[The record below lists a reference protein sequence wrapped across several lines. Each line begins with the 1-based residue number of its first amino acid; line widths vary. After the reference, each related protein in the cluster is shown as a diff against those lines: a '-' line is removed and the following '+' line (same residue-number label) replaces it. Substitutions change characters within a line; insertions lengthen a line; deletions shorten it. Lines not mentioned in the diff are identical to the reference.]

1 MRKRWKRWLA
11 GLMTAVMLMGTLPT
25 AAYAALWDNTPD
37 QNKEILRELTAF
49 WGDEKTAKEA
59 MELLR
64 QYGLIDEDG
73 NVLTDWSGE
82 ITIQEESRPLTIA
95 EARALSG
102 GDVTVNSRPCAVSE
116 LKAALD
122 GLETLGLLADN
133 TPVTNWQL
141 QVDGQDVAP
150 AALEAVLESWTAP
163 TVPEEETPAEPETPE
178 EPEPETPELPQNGG
192 AGSPEQSGGLLASVG
207 RFFGVGA
214 SAQAPAAPVVT
225 VLGQTVD
232 SGDVLEVI
240 AFLDQYGLLTDA
252 GCAADWGLTL
262 PGGERKTDL
271 TELLSMLEK
280 GDYDPDMVIR
290 VDGTPVTM
298 ADFKTMMEIQ
308 KEVER
313 IQSTYFPEGGVE
325 WTEEELGS
333 LYDLYQQLQAN
344 GIQLYNT
351 QGADDL
357 VFPSGADQSQRVFLP
372 SSVTVQNGG
381 TADLSVSL
389 AHAAKEPVTLNWK
402 IAEGS
407 AAGTIGGQTSGT
419 LTFDVGNQS
428 QTLTVQAE
436 NSDERWNG
444 NRAFVVEFSVADG
457 ALFDNESACGY
468 TTVLVHSDYTYP
480 ELNRDAIGQ
489 AGGQEFDLIY
499 YPYESSQETP
509 VEIENFMFK
518 NGTGFGEFENF
529 ENPPWL
535 ILTVNNSKGHQV
547 QYTKIRSNA
556 DYIYDNGY
564 TLLAQTGL
572 EENKPVNQIGIEI
585 IRKSFYDCNLITF
598 DYVYDDQILPLV
610 QDGIA
615 TKFGFQR
622 AGTDTYAAESVDVT
636 VNEQSLVS
644 WENPHY
650 LPEKVD
656 LTPYLNL
663 ISTDRTEDHLRF
675 DINIRITNDLA
686 SADRLVLESP
696 YLLDDAK
703 PRVVEV
709 TAPAGSYRYGQ
720 VVPITVEFS
729 EPVESKNLTLTA
741 NGQTLSAVDTG
752 DGAFG
757 YRQTFLYEVPKS
769 GSQRL
774 AVTEISGGVDLC
786 GKSMEAYTRDSDQ
799 ADSQISGVTLD
810 VPELLTAVNTP
821 TPSASVVDLKY
832 SKNDATGE
840 EKTTAVVEIILNLPK
855 EQDLRDLIIG
865 SYPLDNGSFA
875 NSKLAATMDNGQT
888 LLPLVYDNGDAPT
901 KMTATVEIDVR
912 ELLGLGTEEKAKTF
926 TVEFYLTDEVR
937 DDQGAVTGVTARELL
952 FGRYAAF
959 SVNKPVPLT
968 GDDLTVSTPEG
979 WLDTIYVND
988 PPEDAKLTLGKT
1000 VNSDGCTWSQIRW
1013 VSSNDA
1019 VATIDPVTGVIHPLA
1034 NGTVEFWLEAVNG
1047 GLEEYQGSEY
1057 QSEHIKLIIQEGANP
1072 YLRIPEQEIT
1082 LRAGDPLTLRWASNL
1097 AQKNSEYGADAESR
1111 KTTFTIKVYQGEDIE
1126 SQPVKTYTVTY
1137 DPATPDDTI
1146 TMGDGTTLPMWTKD
1160 ESDALTP
1167 NQSFVIPELTDTGV
1181 GYTITITAQAGENV
1195 PSVDQGKNP
1204 DGLFTAQTR
1213 VTVTARPVS
1222 VSLTRPDTL
1231 FKVNEG
1237 SLTIPYTLTDF
1248 DAVGGGADFKLVVT
1262 DNSTGEKVLETT
1274 DYTENGGTTEGG
1286 QFTIDLS
1293 DAEINDGFRTIY
1305 DVTLQAKNTT
1315 AGQDWSR
1322 DSFTLYIY
1330 DKNALDILVQPVER
1344 GGVTTVGVNG
1354 DSVTMSNE
1362 DWIASLSQD
1371 EILALNRD
1379 IDLQTAISINYGDH
1393 AWGEASDRIR
1403 WAVENS
1409 ETAAVNYPQGAY
1421 YENIEGLPYSSY
1433 APATQFLLSG
1443 KNSGKT
1449 VVEAIHDLA
1458 GDSLSSSVEVTV
1470 ETLKDK
1476 LYLFQFYPAAPG
1488 LTMTYTNGAG
1498 EEKNATSDSQGRFA
1512 IYEAS
1517 GIASDVYVQGT
1528 VDGELY
1534 LGTVY
1539 QDTLVSQ
1546 EKDAVSLE
1554 LYPLN
1559 SLELRKAATLPLY
1572 LKTPEGKDYDG
1583 EATVRVGVYRNGVY
1597 CPDAKYA
1604 LKSGEEATIP
1614 GTEDKKVTF
1623 QGGKA
1628 TFYFDVTQFNTN
1640 NGADPITAADD
1651 IEFVVEIR
1659 TPVIR
1664 KGADTPAGQE
1674 KKNGLPLQYYP
1685 VLFSAMGTTNEE
1697 DAIKLGERIVNL
1709 EQAPNKTVPYRNAD
1723 SKETIEVLDE
1733 SPFIARSILYFTGQE
1748 SGLSADVRGKKGKIG
1763 PSADYPNQL
1772 LSTCVFWWG
1781 DSGEAADP
1789 NGARHPSYRD
1799 DRGNELTGQ
1808 VLDNNRYPFTSIP
1821 VSKVTV
1827 PMNKTQLDHL
1837 GLDDLQGRGIKLR
1850 YVDHNNTT
1858 MKEETM
1864 PWSFMN
1870 ALNLEKATDSDSL
1883 EQLLDNMAQITQSA
1897 GSDGIEGSV
1906 NDFVALGIT
1915 LATKSGID
1923 LPILKMQLAPTGDP
1937 TVFRGLVYIG
1947 LNNIEND
1954 NVTGI
1959 AADTSRGYDVDYFPG
1974 FEQIKGLYNQ
1984 GTEYGKTMGN
1994 QLKSAGNTLK
2004 NNINQGSG
2012 TSKTKDGKIFYAL
2025 NGGFETEVY
2034 YDFTDQEWKMV
2045 VVNGNF
2051 EAGGGYGMEWTW
2063 NTQVG
2068 PVPVLAQLEL
2078 GASAVVHFDAAVNRQ
2093 VMDND
2098 YLTQL
2103 SIYAYLQ
2110 AFGGIG
2116 FDYAVVA
2123 LKLGLFGQIGLDAQ
2137 LKWLNAIGQDAQ
2149 FGYDVGLEG
2158 TIGMKFQVE
2167 VLFISYEKILWSQPI
2182 ANYNW
2187 QSSNWGDI
2195 DAYWDEA
2202 GKGNSGAGII
2212 TPDNA
2217 QVSRLMTAGDTGVY
2231 AADLEPKLLDRDYLS
2246 QYERTYDSS
2255 GPEGGFNLFNA
2266 IGDLFT
2272 GGEEDSAIG
2281 TAVIDNSYPQAAPVL
2296 SDDGAWLFYLD
2307 DMGDGSDAT
2316 KVRVNAAP
2324 RSGEGY
2330 QAQGA
2335 QALSDEGYG
2344 DSGLRAAGSGDS
2356 AVAVWSRVTERP
2368 ATTEAGSSITA
2379 DVQAGMMN
2387 SSEIV
2392 VAVRSGDSWN
2402 VSYLTGNKNED
2413 GNFESSDGLADL
2425 SPVVATNGKRILVA
2439 WRQVASSEA
2448 DEITTFDAKDYI
2460 MYAVSEDKG
2469 ETWTEPQPIYNGT
2482 SGSVK
2487 GIEAAM
2493 LDSGEAAVVFTLQ
2506 TGEHDTRSGD
2516 FKQEVA
2522 YAIIDEANQEDAELL
2537 ADGTTAEYQVKRYVQ
2552 MTDDDAMDENPQIA
2566 AVQLRDDDAA
2576 ESFVIGWSSTSGTGA
2591 EQENDIK
2598 LAAVD
2603 ANGNRV
2609 TGFVD
2614 SLSSLIANT
2623 GVRANADFRFSRNA
2637 DTLDDLSIL
2646 WKESA
2651 VSGEEITKETT
2662 AENSAPA
2669 NYDYLSGLRFRT
2681 DNGNIS
2687 VTAAQRIAQM
2697 GKWTVIDNF
2706 DAYVNDDGKLL
2717 SVLQGTYYDYDT
2729 LKEITVTEGTNPY
2742 TVYLPQEKTSIYLG
2756 SGTYTDT
2763 LRVDSVLPDYQNIK
2777 KGMSIPVQ
2785 ISVTN
2790 LGTQPM
2796 SSVTVKIGKD
2806 SETFTAGTDGF
2817 VAVAPGETRALTVF
2831 YTVTDTNGQIDN
2843 PTYTITGTFQGG
2855 SSSEAKGTLTL
2866 NIPDLGIAGSETLLQ
2881 AQDGQR
2887 VLQFT
2892 LYNNSDA
2899 ELADSGRTVKF
2910 NLYSDPECAQP
2921 IPAQYFQ
2928 EIVTLAGGAD
2938 ALKTINGEELA
2949 KIDEGY
2955 YTVQYRFN
2963 LAEYIQQVEDNETP
2977 YADENGEV
2985 RDGGI
2990 TLYAKAWVEVTDEN
3004 GTGEMLECIDTNNIV
3019 PIHLESLLKQADGE
3033 HVTISQGLAKN
3044 GSGTT
3049 VDVTLNNN
3057 SIVNSETGNVVV
3069 WLYDENGN
3077 VVDVQQSYTTAA
3089 DLITLAPEERK
3100 MMTFTFDKPG
3110 VRAEVSYGDLVLE
3123 GDDPTLTALSF
3134 SGLAT
3139 LPDFVKQ
3146 EDGNYAASVKV
3157 SQVSSTV
3164 ITATAKDLNA
3174 KITINGQPLSLKGMT
3189 LDLSRGENV
3198 LTVEVV
3204 SGSEKLT
3211 YTLTVQNDWP
3221 SSGSSG
3227 SSSVS
3232 HAIDVPEDTEHGTVT
3247 VSPEKAKS
3255 GQTVTITAKP
3265 DEGYQVGKV
3274 TVIKSNGDTVK
3285 VTDKGNGVYTFTMP
3299 NSKVSVDVTFAPE
3312 GQWTNPF
3319 VDVAE
3324 DAWYYDAVQYVNENG
3339 LMAGTSANTFAPDRT
3354 TTRGMIVT
3362 ILYRLEGSPDIENEI
3377 WGYPFKDVDANAY
3390 YATAVYWARMNGIV
3404 AGYSDELFGPDD
3416 IITREQMATILYR
3429 YAQYKGYDTTAKA
3442 DLSRYT
3448 DAAQV
3453 GSYAVDAIR
3462 WANAE
3467 GLVNGTSATTLTP
3480 KGSATR
3486 AQVAVI
3492 LTRFCQNVSK

>member
-1 MRKRWKRWLA
+1 
-11 GLMTAVMLMGTLPT
+11 
-25 AAYAALWDNTPD
+25 
-37 QNKEILRELTAF
+37 
-49 WGDEKTAKEA
+49 
-59 MELLR
+59 
-64 QYGLIDEDG
+64 
-73 NVLTDWSGE
+73 
-82 ITIQEESRPLTIA
+82 
-95 EARALSG
+95 
-102 GDVTVNSRPCAVSE
+102 
-116 LKAALD
+116 
-122 GLETLGLLADN
+122 
-133 TPVTNWQL
+133 
-141 QVDGQDVAP
+141 
-150 AALEAVLESWTAP
+150 
-163 TVPEEETPAEPETPE
+163 
-178 EPEPETPELPQNGG
+178 
-192 AGSPEQSGGLLASVG
+192 
-207 RFFGVGA
+207 
-214 SAQAPAAPVVT
+214 
-225 VLGQTVD
+225 
-232 SGDVLEVI
+232 
-240 AFLDQYGLLTDA
+240 
-252 GCAADWGLTL
+252 
-262 PGGERKTDL
+262 
-271 TELLSMLEK
+271 
-280 GDYDPDMVIR
+280 
-290 VDGTPVTM
+290 
-298 ADFKTMMEIQ
+298 
-308 KEVER
+308 
-313 IQSTYFPEGGVE
+313 
-325 WTEEELGS
+325 
-333 LYDLYQQLQAN
+333 
-344 GIQLYNT
+344 
-351 QGADDL
+351 
-357 VFPSGADQSQRVFLP
+357 
-372 SSVTVQNGG
+372 
-381 TADLSVSL
+381 
-389 AHAAKEPVTLNWK
+389 
-402 IAEGS
+402 
-407 AAGTIGGQTSGT
+407 
-419 LTFDVGNQS
+419 
-428 QTLTVQAE
+428 
-436 NSDERWNG
+436 
-444 NRAFVVEFSVADG
+444 
-457 ALFDNESACGY
+457 
-468 TTVLVHSDYTYP
+468 
-480 ELNRDAIGQ
+480 
-489 AGGQEFDLIY
+489 
-499 YPYESSQETP
+499 
-509 VEIENFMFK
+509 
-518 NGTGFGEFENF
+518 
-529 ENPPWL
+529 
-535 ILTVNNSKGHQV
+535 
-547 QYTKIRSNA
+547 
-556 DYIYDNGY
+556 
-564 TLLAQTGL
+564 
-572 EENKPVNQIGIEI
+572 
-585 IRKSFYDCNLITF
+585 
-598 DYVYDDQILPLV
+598 
-610 QDGIA
+610 
-615 TKFGFQR
+615 
-622 AGTDTYAAESVDVT
+622 
-636 VNEQSLVS
+636 
-644 WENPHY
+644 
-650 LPEKVD
+650 
-656 LTPYLNL
+656 
-663 ISTDRTEDHLRF
+663 
-675 DINIRITNDLA
+675 
-686 SADRLVLESP
+686 
-696 YLLDDAK
+696 
-703 PRVVEV
+703 
-709 TAPAGSYRYGQ
+709 
-720 VVPITVEFS
+720 
-729 EPVESKNLTLTA
+729 
-741 NGQTLSAVDTG
+741 
-752 DGAFG
+752 
-757 YRQTFLYEVPKS
+757 
-769 GSQRL
+769 
-774 AVTEISGGVDLC
+774 
-786 GKSMEAYTRDSDQ
+786 
-799 ADSQISGVTLD
+799 
-810 VPELLTAVNTP
+810 
-821 TPSASVVDLKY
+821 
-832 SKNDATGE
+832 
-840 EKTTAVVEIILNLPK
+840 
-855 EQDLRDLIIG
+855 
-865 SYPLDNGSFA
+865 
-875 NSKLAATMDNGQT
+875 
-888 LLPLVYDNGDAPT
+888 
-901 KMTATVEIDVR
+901 
-912 ELLGLGTEEKAKTF
+912 
-926 TVEFYLTDEVR
+926 
-937 DDQGAVTGVTARELL
+937 
-952 FGRYAAF
+952 
-959 SVNKPVPLT
+959 
-968 GDDLTVSTPEG
+968 
-979 WLDTIYVND
+979 
-988 PPEDAKLTLGKT
+988 
-1000 VNSDGCTWSQIRW
+1000 
-1013 VSSNDA
+1013 
-1019 VATIDPVTGVIHPLA
+1019 
-1034 NGTVEFWLEAVNG
+1034 
-1047 GLEEYQGSEY
+1047 
-1057 QSEHIKLIIQEGANP
+1057 
-1072 YLRIPEQEIT
+1072 
-1082 LRAGDPLTLRWASNL
+1082 
-1097 AQKNSEYGADAESR
+1097 
-1111 KTTFTIKVYQGEDIE
+1111 
-1126 SQPVKTYTVTY
+1126 
-1137 DPATPDDTI
+1137 
-1146 TMGDGTTLPMWTKD
+1146 
-1160 ESDALTP
+1160 
-1167 NQSFVIPELTDTGV
+1167 
-1181 GYTITITAQAGENV
+1181 
-1195 PSVDQGKNP
+1195 
-1204 DGLFTAQTR
+1204 
-1213 VTVTARPVS
+1213 
-1222 VSLTRPDTL
+1222 
-1231 FKVNEG
+1231 
-1237 SLTIPYTLTDF
+1237 
-1248 DAVGGGADFKLVVT
+1248 
-1262 DNSTGEKVLETT
+1262 
-1274 DYTENGGTTEGG
+1274 
-1286 QFTIDLS
+1286 
-1293 DAEINDGFRTIY
+1293 
-1305 DVTLQAKNTT
+1305 
-1315 AGQDWSR
+1315 
-1322 DSFTLYIY
+1322 
-1330 DKNALDILVQPVER
+1330 
-1344 GGVTTVGVNG
+1344 
-1354 DSVTMSNE
+1354 
-1362 DWIASLSQD
+1362 
-1371 EILALNRD
+1371 
-1379 IDLQTAISINYGDH
+1379 
-1393 AWGEASDRIR
+1393 
-1403 WAVENS
+1403 
-1409 ETAAVNYPQGAY
+1409 
-1421 YENIEGLPYSSY
+1421 
-1433 APATQFLLSG
+1433 
-1443 KNSGKT
+1443 
-1449 VVEAIHDLA
+1449 
-1458 GDSLSSSVEVTV
+1458 
-1470 ETLKDK
+1470 
-1476 LYLFQFYPAAPG
+1476 
-1488 LTMTYTNGAG
+1488 
-1498 EEKNATSDSQGRFA
+1498 
-1512 IYEAS
+1512 
-1517 GIASDVYVQGT
+1517 
-1528 VDGELY
+1528 
-1534 LGTVY
+1534 
-1539 QDTLVSQ
+1539 
-1546 EKDAVSLE
+1546 
-1554 LYPLN
+1554 
-1559 SLELRKAATLPLY
+1559 
-1572 LKTPEGKDYDG
+1572 
-1583 EATVRVGVYRNGVY
+1583 
-1597 CPDAKYA
+1597 
-1604 LKSGEEATIP
+1604 
-1614 GTEDKKVTF
+1614 
-1623 QGGKA
+1623 
-1628 TFYFDVTQFNTN
+1628 
-1640 NGADPITAADD
+1640 
-1651 IEFVVEIR
+1651 
-1659 TPVIR
+1659 
-1664 KGADTPAGQE
+1664 
-1674 KKNGLPLQYYP
+1674 
-1685 VLFSAMGTTNEE
+1685 
-1697 DAIKLGERIVNL
+1697 
-1709 EQAPNKTVPYRNAD
+1709 
-1723 SKETIEVLDE
+1723 
-1733 SPFIARSILYFTGQE
+1733 
-1748 SGLSADVRGKKGKIG
+1748 
-1763 PSADYPNQL
+1763 
-1772 LSTCVFWWG
+1772 
-1781 DSGEAADP
+1781 
-1789 NGARHPSYRD
+1789 
-1799 DRGNELTGQ
+1799 
-1808 VLDNNRYPFTSIP
+1808 
-1821 VSKVTV
+1821 
-1827 PMNKTQLDHL
+1827 MNKTQLDHL

-2187 QSSNWGDI
+2187 QSSNWEDI

-3265 DEGYQVGKV
+3265 DE
-3274 TVIKSNGDTVK
+3274 
-3285 VTDKGNGVYTFTMP
+3285 
-3299 NSKVSVDVTFAPE
+3299 
-3312 GQWTNPF
+3312 
-3319 VDVAE
+3319 
-3324 DAWYYDAVQYVNENG
+3324 
-3339 LMAGTSANTFAPDRT
+3339 
-3354 TTRGMIVT
+3354 
-3362 ILYRLEGSPDIENEI
+3362 LYGS
-3377 WGYPFKDVDANAY
+3377 
-3390 YATAVYWARMNGIV
+3390 
-3404 AGYSDELFGPDD
+3404 S
-3416 IITREQMATILYR
+3416 
-3429 YAQYKGYDTTAKA
+3429 
-3442 DLSRYT
+3442 
-3448 DAAQV
+3448 
-3453 GSYAVDAIR
+3453 
-3462 WANAE
+3462 
-3467 GLVNGTSATTLTP
+3467 
-3480 KGSATR
+3480 
-3486 AQVAVI
+3486 
-3492 LTRFCQNVSK
+3492 

>member
-1 MRKRWKRWLA
+1 MRKNWKRWIA
-11 GLMTAVMLMGTLPT
+11 GLLTAVMLVTMLPT

-37 QNKEILRELTAF
+37 RNKEILRELTAF

-64 QYGLIDEDG
+64 QYGLIDEGG

-82 ITIQEESRPLTIA
+82 ITIQEESRPLTIV
-95 EARALSG
+95 EARTLSG

-133 TPVTNWQL
+133 TPVADWQL

-150 AALEAVLESWTAP
+150 AALEAALDSWQAT
-163 TVPEEETPAEPETPE
+163 TMPEEETPAEPETPE
-178 EPEPETPELPQNGG
+178 EPEQPREPEEPEPLELPQDGG
-192 AGSPEQSGGLLASVG
+192 AGSPEQSGGILASVG

-214 SAQAPAAPVVT
+214 SAQTPAAPVVT
-225 VLGQTVD
+225 VLGRTVD
-232 SGDVLEVI
+232 SGEVLEAV
-240 AFLDQYGLLTDA
+240 AFLDQYGLLTDT

-298 ADFKTMMEIQ
+298 ADFKIMMDIQ

-313 IQSTYFPEGGVE
+313 IRSTYFPEGGMD

-333 LYDLYQQLQAN
+333 LYDLYLQLQEN

-357 VFPSGADQSQRVFLP
+357 VFPSRADQTQRVTVP
-372 SSVTVQNGG
+372 NSVMVQNGG
-381 TADLSVSL
+381 SANLTVSL
-389 AHAAKEPVTLNWK
+389 AHGAKEPVTLNWK
-402 IAEGS
+402 IAAGS
-407 AAGTIGGQTSGT
+407 AVGAIDGKTSGT
-419 LTFDVGNQS
+419 LTFDEGEQS
-428 QTLTVQAE
+428 KTLTVQSTA
-436 NSDERWNG
+436 SDERWNG
-444 NRAFVVEFSVADG
+444 NRAFVVEFYDVSG
-457 ALFDNESACGY
+457 ALFDNEAQSDS
-468 TTVLVHSDYTYP
+468 TTVLVHSDYAYP
-480 ELNRDAIGQ
+480 ELDREAIGQ
-489 AGGQEFDLIY
+489 TGGQEFDLIY
-499 YPYESSQETP
+499 TSYTDTMTETP
-509 VEIENFMFK
+509 IEVVDFEFKSKSSASDSTETSVPGRSPSASTFNGKRQVEYSSLYSVTSN
-518 NGTGFGEFENF
+518 
-529 ENPPWL
+529 
-535 ILTVNNSKGHQV
+535 NNS
-547 QYTKIRSNA
+547 
-556 DYIYDNGY
+556 YDFFAETALDGSI
-564 TLLAQTGL
+564 
-572 EENKPVNQIGIEI
+572 NQIRIDI
-585 IRKSFYDCNLITF
+585 DLKAHDYYNTITF
-598 DYVYDDQILPLV
+598 DYVYGKQILPLV

-622 AGTDTYAAESVDVT
+622 AGTHTYAAESVGVT

-644 WENPHY
+644 WERPYNPAA
-650 LPEKVD
+650 EEID
-656 LTPYLNL
+656 LTPDLNA
-663 ISTDRTEDHLRF
+663 ISTNRTEDRLRF
-675 DINIRITNDLA
+675 DINIVLYGSSTSDV
-686 SADRLVLESP
+686 SDRLNLESP
-696 YLLDDAK
+696 YLLDDAT
-703 PRVVEV
+703 PRVIGV
-709 TAPAGSYRYGQ
+709 TAPTGDYRYGQ

-741 NGQTLSAVDTG
+741 NGETLSAVDTG
-752 DGAFG
+752 DGSFG

-769 GSQRL
+769 GSRQL
-774 AVTEISGGVDLC
+774 AVTEINGGVDLC
-786 GKSMEAYTRDSDQ
+786 GKSMETYTCDPDQ
-799 ADSQISGVTLD
+799 ADSLIDGVTLD
-810 VPELLTAVNTP
+810 VPELLSAVNTP

-832 SKNDATGE
+832 AKDEATGE
-840 EKTTAVVEIILNLPK
+840 EKTTAVVEITLDLPK

-865 SYPLDNGSFA
+865 SYPLDNGTFA
-875 NSKLAATMDNGQT
+875 NSKLAATMNNGQT
-888 LLPLVYDNGDAPT
+888 LIPLVYDNGDAPT
-901 KMTATVEIDVR
+901 KIAATVEIDVR

-937 DDQGAVTGVTARELL
+937 DDQGAVVGVTPREDGLL

-968 GDDLTVSTPEG
+968 GDDLTVSTTEE

-988 PPEDAKLTLGKT
+988 PPEDARLTLKGEVT
-1000 VNSDGCTWSQIRW
+1000 GSGYTWSQTRW
-1013 VSSNDA
+1013 MSSDETI
-1019 VATIDPVTGVIHPLA
+1019 ATIGADGVIHPLKA
-1034 NGTVEFWLEAVNG
+1034 GKVEFWLEAVNG
-1047 GLEEYQGSEY
+1047 GLEEYQGADY
-1057 QSEHIKLIIQEGANP
+1057 QSEHISLTIQEGANP
-1072 YLRIPEQEIT
+1072 YLRIPESQIT
-1082 LRAGDPLTLRWASNL
+1082 LRSGDPLTLRWASNL
-1097 AQKNSEYGADAESR
+1097 AQKNSEYGRSA
-1111 KTTFTIKVYQGEDIE
+1111 TTFTINVYGGADTTGT
-1126 SQPVKTYTVTY
+1126 PVKTYTVTY
-1137 DPATPDDTI
+1137 DPGTPEGKI
-1146 TMGDGTTLPMWTKD
+1146 TMGDGTEIPMWTTD
-1160 ESDALTP
+1160 ESGALTP
-1167 NQSFVIPELTDTGV
+1167 NQSFIIPGLDDTGA
-1181 GYTITITAQAGENV
+1181 GYTITVTAQAAEGV
-1195 PSVDQGKNP
+1195 PNAPSGRT
-1204 DGLFTAQTR
+1204 FTAQTR

-1237 SLTIPYTLTDF
+1237 SLTVPYILTDF

-1274 DYTENGGTTEGG
+1274 SYEWYGDTAGG

-1344 GGVTTVGVNG
+1344 GGITTVDVNG

-1362 DWIASLSQD
+1362 DWIASLSQN

-1403 WAVENS
+1403 WAVDNS

-1458 GDSLSSSVEVTV
+1458 GDALSSSVEVTV

-1476 LYLFQFYPAAPG
+1476 LYLFQFYPAAG
-1488 LTMTYTNGAG
+1488 NLTMTYTNGAG
-1498 EEKNATSDSQGRFA
+1498 EKKKATSDNQGRFA

-1539 QDTLVSQ
+1539 QNTLVSQ

-1559 SLELRKAATLPLY
+1559 SLELRKAAALPLY

-1597 CPDAKYA
+1597 CPEAKYA

-1640 NGADPITAADD
+1640 NGANPITAADD

-1659 TPVIR
+1659 PPVVR
-1664 KGADTPAGQE
+1664 KGADTPKEQE
-1674 KKNGLPLQYYP
+1674 DAKKRPLQYYP
-1685 VLFSAMGTTNEE
+1685 ILFSAMGTTNEE
-1697 DAIKLGERIVNL
+1697 DAIKLGERVVNL
-1709 EQAPNKTVPYRNAD
+1709 EQAPNKTVPYGD
-1723 SKETIEVLDE
+1723 PKDEETIEVLDE
-1733 SPFIARSILYFTGQE
+1733 SPFIARSILYFSDME
-1748 SGLSADVRGKKGKIG
+1748 SGLSADVRDKKGKIG
-1763 PSADYPNQL
+1763 PNADYPDQL

-1789 NGARHPSYRD
+1789 EGNRRPYYID
-1799 DRGNELTGQ
+1799 DRGNGLTGQ
-1808 VLDNNRYPFTSIP
+1808 VYDNDRYPFTSIP

-1827 PMNKTQLDHL
+1827 PMNKAQLDHL
-1837 GLDDLQGRGIKLR
+1837 RIRDLQGRGIKLQ
-1850 YVDHNNTT
+1850 YADHTNTV

-1883 EQLLDNMAQITQSA
+1883 EQLLDNIVQITGSA
-1897 GSDGIEGSV
+1897 NTDGIEGFV
-1906 NDFVALGIT
+1906 NDFIGVGIT

-1947 LNNIEND
+1947 LNNIEGD
-1954 NVTGI
+1954 NVSGI
-1959 AADTSRGYDVDYFPG
+1959 AADTGRGYDADYFPG

-1984 GTEYGKTMGN
+1984 GAEYGKTMGS
-1994 QLKSAGNTLK
+1994 QLKSAANILK
-2004 NNINQGSG
+2004 NNVNQGGGKSQ
-2012 TSKTKDGKIFYAL
+2012 TQDGKIFYAL

-2034 YDFTDQEWKMV
+2034 YDFTDQQWKMV

-2078 GASAVVHFDAAVNRQ
+2078 GASAIVHFDAAVNRQ

-2103 SIYAYLQ
+2103 SIYAYFQ

-2123 LKLGLFGQIGLDAQ
+2123 LKLGLFGRVGLDAQ
-2137 LKWLNAIGQDAQ
+2137 LKWLNAIGQNAQ
-2149 FGYDVGLEG
+2149 FGHNVTVTGEV
-2158 TIGMKFQVE
+2158 GMKFQVE
-2167 VLFISYEKILWSQPI
+2167 VLFISYEKILWSKPI
-2182 ANYNW
+2182 AEYNNTSGSW
-2187 QSSNWGDI
+2187 ETINDYWEKVQKGD
-2195 DAYWDEA
+2195 
-2202 GKGNSGAGII
+2202 SGAGFI
-2212 TPDNA
+2212 TPDTA
-2217 QVSRLMTAGDTGVY
+2217 QANLLMATNDGVGIY
-2231 AADLEPKLLDRDYLS
+2231 EADLEPKLLERDYLS

-2266 IGDLFT
+2266 IGDLFAG
-2272 GGEEDSAIG
+2272 GGEEGPISTEIIG
-2281 TAVIDNSYPQAAPVL
+2281 NSYPQAAPVL

-2316 KVRVNAAP
+2316 KVRIKAAA
-2324 RSGEGY
+2324 RSGKGY

-2368 ATTEAGSSITA
+2368 ATTEAGSSITT

-2387 SSEIV
+2387 SSEIM
-2392 VAVRSGDSWN
+2392 VAVRDGNDWN
-2402 VSYLTGNKNED
+2402 VSCLTGNKDEN
-2413 GNFESSDGLADL
+2413 GTFQSSDGLADL
-2425 SPVVATNGKRILVA
+2425 SPVVATNGERILVA

-2460 MYAVSEDKG
+2460 IYAVSEDKG
-2469 ETWTEPQPIYNGT
+2469 KTWTEPQPVYNGT

-2493 LDSGEAAVVFTLQ
+2493 LGSGEAAVVFTLQ
-2506 TGEHDTRSGD
+2506 TGEHDTRSGVY
-2516 FKQEVA
+2516 KQEVA
-2522 YAIIDEANQEDAELL
+2522 YAVIDEADQEDAELL
-2537 ADGTTAEYQVKRYVQ
+2537 ADGTLAEYQVERYVQ

-2566 AVQLRDDDAA
+2566 AVQLRDGDAA
-2576 ESFVIGWSSTSGTGA
+2576 ESFVIGWSSTSGSGA

-2598 LAAVD
+2598 LAAVN
-2603 ANGNRV
+2603 AEGNRV

-2623 GVRANADFRFSRNA
+2623 GVRVNADFRFSRNA
-2637 DTLDDLSIL
+2637 DTLADLSIL

-2651 VSGEEITKETT
+2651 VSEEEL
-2662 AENSAPA
+2662 NSEEGKAAA

-2681 DNGNIS
+2681 DNNGNIS

-2697 GKWTVIDNF
+2697 GQWTAIDNF
-2706 DAYVNDDGKLL
+2706 DSYVKDGELI
-2717 SVLQGTYYDYDT
+2717 SVLQGTYYDYDN
-2729 LKEITVTEGTNPY
+2729 LEEVTVAEGTSPY
-2742 TVYLPQEKTSIYLG
+2742 TVYLPAEKTSIYLG
-2756 SGTYTDT
+2756 SGSYIDT

-2796 SSVTVKIGKD
+2796 NKVEVSIGNSDTVFETGAEGSS
-2806 SETFTAGTDGF
+2806 F
-2817 VAVAPGETRALTVF
+2817 VAITPGETRALTVF
-2831 YTVTDTNGQIDN
+2831 YTIPADGAIPN
-2843 PTYTITGTFQGG
+2843 PEYTITSTFQGG
-2855 SSSEAKGTLTL
+2855 SSSEAEGTLTL

-2881 AQDGQR
+2881 AQDGRR

-2899 ELADSGRTVKF
+2899 DLADSGRTVKF
-2910 NLYSDPECAQP
+2910 NLYSDPECTQP

-2928 EIVTLAGGAD
+2928 EIVTLADGAD
-2938 ALKTINGEELA
+2938 ALKTINGEDLV

-2955 YTVQYRFN
+2955 YTVQYRFD
-2963 LAEYIQQVEDNETP
+2963 LAEYIQQVEDDETP

-2990 TLYAKAWVEVTDEN
+2990 TLYAKAWVEVTDN
-3004 GTGEMLECIDTNNIV
+3004 GETGEMLECIDTNNIV

-3077 VVDVQQSYTTAA
+3077 VVDVQQSYTTEA

-3157 SQVSSTV
+3157 SQVSSTAV
-3164 ITATAKDLNA
+3164 TAAAKDPDA
-3174 KITINGQPLSLKGMT
+3174 KITINGQTLPLKGMT
-3189 LDLSRGENV
+3189 LDLSRGENM
-3198 LTVEVV
+3198 LTVEVI

-3221 SSGSSG
+3221 SSGGGG

-3265 DEGYQVGKV
+3265 DEGYQVDKV
-3274 TVIKSNGDTVK
+3274 TVTKSNGDTVK
-3285 VTDKGNGVYTFTMP
+3285 VTDKGSGVYTFTMP
-3299 NSKVSVDVTFAPE
+3299 GSKVSVDVTFAPE

-3324 DAWYYDAVQYVNENG
+3324 DAWYYDAVRYVNENG
-3339 LMAGTSANTFAPDRT
+3339 LMAGTSANTFAPDLT

-3362 ILYRLEGSPDIENEI
+3362 ILYRLEGSPNIEDEI
-3377 WGYPFKDVDANAY
+3377 WGYPFQDVDADAY
-3390 YATAVYWARMNGIV
+3390 YATAVYWARMSGIV
-3404 AGYSDELFGPDD
+3404 AGYSDEVFGPND

-3442 DLSRYT
+3442 DLNKYT
-3448 DAAQV
+3448 DAVQV
-3453 GSYAVDAIR
+3453 GSYAADAIR

-3492 LTRFCQNVSK
+3492 LTRFCQNIAK

>member
-37 QNKEILRELTAF
+37 QNKEILRELTEF

-82 ITIQEESRPLTIA
+82 ITVQEESRPLTIA

-102 GDVTVNSRPCAVSE
+102 GDVTVNSRPCDLVD

-133 TPVTNWQL
+133 TPVTKWQL

-163 TVPEEETPAEPETPE
+163 TVPEEETPA
-178 EPEPETPELPQNGG
+178 EPETPELPQNGG

-298 ADFKTMMEIQ
+298 ADFKTMMDIQ

-381 TADLSVSL
+381 STNLTVSL

-419 LTFDVGNQS
+419 LTFDVGDQS

-509 VEIENFMFK
+509 VEIENFVFK

-547 QYTKIRSNA
+547 QYTKPVQNA

-564 TLLAQTGL
+564 TFLAQTGM

-585 IRKSFYDCNLITF
+585 VRKSFYDCNLITF

-675 DINIRITNDLA
+675 DINIRITNDIG

-703 PRVVEV
+703 PQVVEV

-752 DGAFG
+752 DGTFG

-769 GSQRL
+769 GSRQL
-774 AVTEISGGVDLC
+774 AVTEINGGVDLC
-786 GKSMEAYTRDSDQ
+786 GKSMEAYTRDPDQ
-799 ADSQISGVTLD
+799 ADSQIDGVALD
-810 VPELLTAVNTP
+810 VPELLSAVNTP

-832 SKNDATGE
+832 SKDTATGE
-840 EKTTAVVEIILNLPK
+840 EKTTAVVEITLALPR

-979 WLDTIYVND
+979 WLDAIYVND
-988 PPEDAKLTLGKT
+988 PPEDAKLTLKGEVT
-1000 VNSDGCTWSQIRW
+1000 GSGYTWSQIRW
-1013 VSSNDA
+1013 VSRDPEI
-1019 VATIDPVTGVIHPLA
+1019 ATIDPVTGVIHPLA
-1034 NGTVEFWLEAVNG
+1034 KGTAEFYLEAVNG

-1057 QSEHIKLIIQEGANP
+1057 QSEHIKLTIQEGANP

-1082 LRAGDPLTLRWASNL
+1082 LRSGDPLTLRWASNL

-1111 KTTFTIKVYQGEDIE
+1111 KTTFTIKVYQGEGTE
-1126 SQPVKTYTVTY
+1126 GQPVNTYTVTY
-1137 DPATPDDTI
+1137 DPNTPDGTI

-1167 NQSFVIPELTDTGV
+1167 NQSFIIPELTDTGN
-1181 GYTITITAQAGENV
+1181 GYTITVTAQAGENV

-1330 DKNALDILVQPVER
+1330 DKNALDILVQPVKR

-1362 DWIASLSQD
+1362 DWIASLSQE

-1517 GIASDVYVQGT
+1517 GIASDVYVKGEI
-1528 VDGELY
+1528 DGELY

-1539 QDTLVSQ
+1539 QDRLVSQ

-1572 LKTPEGKDYDG
+1572 LKAPDGSDYYGD
-1583 EATVRVGVYRNGVY
+1583 ATVRVGVYRNGVY

-1604 LKSGEEATIP
+1604 LKAGDKATIS
-1614 GTEDKKVTF
+1614 GAADQKVEF
-1623 QGGKA
+1623 VHGKA

-1640 NGADPITAADD
+1640 NGANPITAADD

-1709 EQAPNKTVPYRNAD
+1709 EQAPNKTVPYGNAE

-1897 GSDGIEGSV
+1897 DSDGIEGSV

-2182 ANYNW
+2182 ASYNW
-2187 QSSNWGDI
+2187 QSSNWDNI

-2272 GGEEDSAIG
+2272 GGEEDSAIS

-2316 KVRVNAAP
+2316 KVRVNAAL

-2425 SPVVATNGKRILVA
+2425 SPVVATNGERILVA

-2460 MYAVSEDKG
+2460 MYAVSENQG
-2469 ETWTEPQPIYNGT
+2469 ETWTKPQPVYNGT

-2522 YAIIDEANQEDAELL
+2522 YAIIDKPASEDAELL
-2537 ADGTTAEYQVKRYVQ
+2537 ADGTKAEYQVKRYVQ

-2566 AVQLRDDDAA
+2566 AVKMNEDDET

-2623 GVRANADFRFSRNA
+2623 GVRVNADFRFSRNA

-2717 SVLQGTYYDYDT
+2717 SVLQGTYYDYDK
-2729 LKEITVTEGTNPY
+2729 LEEITVTEGTEPY
-2742 TVYLPQEKTSIYLG
+2742 KVYLPAEKTSIYLG
-2756 SGTYTDT
+2756 SGAYTDT

-2796 SSVTVKIGKD
+2796 SSVAVKIGND
-2806 SETFTAGTDGF
+2806 SKTFTAGTDGF
-2817 VAVAPGETRALTVF
+2817 VAVAPGETRAVTVF

-2843 PTYTITGTFQGG
+2843 PTYTITGTFQSGG
-2855 SSSEAKGTLTL
+2855 SSEAKGTLTL
-2866 NIPDLGIAGSETLLQ
+2866 NIPDLGIAGSETLLE

-2910 NLYSDPECAQP
+2910 NLYSDPECTQP

-2928 EIVTLAGGAD
+2928 EIVTLADGAD
-2938 ALKTINGEELA
+2938 ALKTINGEDLA

-2955 YTVQYRFN
+2955 YTVQYRFD

-3123 GDDPTLTALSF
+3123 GNDPTLTALSF

-3274 TVIKSNGDTVK
+3274 TVTKSNGDTVK

-3324 DAWYYDAVQYVNENG
+3324 DAWYYDAVKYVNENG

-3362 ILYRLEGSPDIENEI
+3362 ILYRMEGSPDIEDEI

-3453 GSYAVDAIR
+3453 GSYAVNAIR

>member
-49 WGDEKTAKEA
+49 WGDKKTAKEA

-357 VFPSGADQSQRVFLP
+357 VFPSGADQRQRVIVP
-372 SSVTVQNGG
+372 ETVTVANGK
-381 TADLSVSL
+381 TAELKVSL
-389 AHAAKEPVTLNWK
+389 AYAAKGPVTLNWK

-407 AAGTIGGQTSGT
+407 AAGTIDGQTSGT
-419 LTFDVGNQS
+419 LTFDVDETS

-444 NRAFVVEFSVADG
+444 NRAFVVEFFDVEG
-457 ALFDNESACGY
+457 ALFGNEAQADS
-468 TTVLVHSDYTYP
+468 TTVLVQKAYSYP
-480 ELNRDAIGQ
+480 KLDKSNGVVKQSFDLWWAGESEWQA
-489 AGGQEFDLIY
+489 AGGENR
-499 YPYESSQETP
+499 ESKELTNTTY
-509 VEIENFMFK
+509 ILN
-518 NGTGFGEFENF
+518 N
-529 ENPPWL
+529 NPPL
-535 ILTVNNSKGHQV
+535 KLKS
-547 QYTKIRSNA
+547 SL
-556 DYIYDNGY
+556 YIELLHSLNYYYFEGGGRTICLQRGEDAPRFAVDFNMSYDN
-564 TLLAQTGL
+564 A
-572 EENKPVNQIGIEI
+572 ENTEVGRASYSWSGEYNYAP
-585 IRKSFYDCNLITF
+585 D
-598 DYVYDDQILPLV
+598 ILPLV
-610 QDGIA
+610 EDGIVTTWVWGKWWDNGNA
-615 TKFGFQR
+615 VQLSSETTEFKLSINNNTSWLGYIIGDDEGAKAASVSGSLYEADIDRSQTVQIGFET
-622 AGTDTYAAESVDVT
+622 ALK
-636 VNEQSLVS
+636 SLCTLYLAF
-644 WENPHY
+644 ENPY
-650 LPEKVD
+650 LIDKKAPSVAE
-656 LTPYLNL
+656 
-663 ISTDRTEDHLRF
+663 I
-675 DINIRITNDLA
+675 
-686 SADRLVLESP
+686 
-696 YLLDDAK
+696 
-703 PRVVEV
+703 
-709 TAPAGSYRYGQ
+709 TAPDGPYYYGQ
-720 VVPITVEFS
+720 TVPITVEFS
-729 EPVESKNLTLTA
+729 EPVYGDGLTLTA
-741 NGQTLSAVDTG
+741 NGKALSAVDTDNG
-752 DGAFG
+752 SFG
-757 YRQTFLYEVPKS
+757 YRQTFLYEVPTS
-769 GSQRL
+769 GDTQIRVSN
-774 AVTEISGGVDLC
+774 ISGMKDMSSKTASYTPDDGNVQVLPETSLKIPAFLSAVD
-786 GKSMEAYTRDSDQ
+786 SAPEAEVTDLTYIPAEGDQ
-799 ADSQISGVTLD
+799 PEKTVATATVTLD
-810 VPELLTAVNTP
+810 MPK
-821 TPSASVVDLKY
+821 D
-832 SKNDATGE
+832 
-840 EKTTAVVEIILNLPK
+840 KT
-855 EQDLRDLIIG
+855 LRDLIG
-865 SYPLDNGSFA
+865 DSYFDGTNF
-875 NSKLAATMDNGQT
+875 NSAKLAASIDGGKT
-888 LLPLVYDNGDAPT
+888 LVPLVFDNDQSPT
-901 KMTATVEIDVR
+901 KMTATVEIDAA
-912 ELLGLGTEEKAKTF
+912 ELVGFEGDAKDF
-926 TVEFYLTDEVR
+926 VMEFYNITVADNV
-937 DDQGAVTGVTARELL
+937 VTGGDLL

-988 PPEDAKLTLGKT
+988 PPEDDKLTLGKT
-1000 VNSDGCTWSQIRW
+1000 VDSDGCTWSQTRW
-1013 VSSNDA
+1013 VSRDPEI
-1019 VATIDPVTGVIHPLA
+1019 ATIDPATGVIHPLA
-1034 NGTVEFWLEAVNG
+1034 KGTVEFWLEAVNG
-1047 GLEEYQGSEY
+1047 GLEEYKGEEY
-1057 QSEHIKLIIQEGANP
+1057 QSEHIKLTIQEGANP

-1082 LRAGDPLTLRWASNL
+1082 LRSGAPLTLRWASNL
-1097 AQKNSEYGADAESR
+1097 AQKNSEYGADAESK

-1137 DPATPDDTI
+1137 DPATPDGTI
-1146 TMGDGTTLPMWTKD
+1146 TMGDGTTLPMWAKD
-1160 ESDALTP
+1160 ENDNTIQPLTP
-1167 NQSFVIPELTDTGV
+1167 NQSFIIPGLDDTGA
-1181 GYTITITAQAGENV
+1181 GYTITITAQAGDAV

-1204 DGLFTAQTR
+1204 GGLFTAQTR
-1213 VTVTARPVS
+1213 VTVTARPVR
-1222 VSLTRPDTL
+1222 VALNRPEPL
-1231 FKVNEG
+1231 FRVNEG
-1237 SLTIPYTLTDF
+1237 SVTVSYDLRDF
-1248 DAVGGGADFKLVVT
+1248 DPSEAGGGGAEFKLVVT
-1262 DNSTGEKVLETT
+1262 DNSTGAKVLETA
-1274 DYTENGGTTEGG
+1274 DYTQFGDTAAG

-1293 DAEINDGFRTIY
+1293 DADITDGFRTIY

-1330 DKNALDILVQPVER
+1330 DKNALDILVQPVKR

-1476 LYLFQFYPAAPG
+1476 LYLFQFYPAAPR

-1517 GIASDVYVQGT
+1517 GIASDVYVKGEI
-1528 VDGELY
+1528 DGELY

-1572 LKTPEGKDYDG
+1572 LKAPDGSDYYGD
-1583 EATVRVGVYRNGVY
+1583 ATVRVGVYRNGVY

-1604 LKSGEEATIP
+1604 LEAGDEATIS
-1614 GTEDKKVTF
+1614 GAADQKVEF
-1623 QGGKA
+1623 VHGKA

-1640 NGADPITAADD
+1640 NGANPITAADD

-1664 KGADTPAGQE
+1664 KGADTPKEQE
-1674 KKNGLPLQYYP
+1674 DAKKRPLQYYP

-1709 EQAPNKTVPYRNAD
+1709 EQAPNKTVPYGNAE

-2149 FGYDVGLEG
+2149 FGYDVDLEG

-2182 ANYNW
+2182 ASYNW
-2187 QSSNWGDI
+2187 QSGNWEKIG
-2195 DAYWDEA
+2195 AYWDEA

-2272 GGEEDSAIG
+2272 GGEEDSAIS

-2307 DMGDGSDAT
+2307 DMSNASDAT
-2316 KVRVNAAP
+2316 KVRVKAAAQKNGGGYDAENA
-2324 RSGEGY
+2324 E
-2330 QAQGA
+2330 
-2335 QALSDEGYG
+2335 ALSDEGYG

-2387 SSEIV
+2387 SSEIM

-2402 VSYLTGNKNED
+2402 VSYLTGNKSED

-2448 DEITTFDAKDYI
+2448 EAITTFDAKDYI
-2460 MYAVSEDKG
+2460 MYAVSEDQG
-2469 ETWTEPQPIYNGT
+2469 ETWTKPQPVYNGT

-2566 AVQLRDDDAA
+2566 AVKLHNDET

-2623 GVRANADFRFSRNA
+2623 GVRVNADFRFSRNA

-2717 SVLQGTYYDYDT
+2717 SVLQGTYYDYGK
-2729 LKEITVTEGTNPY
+2729 LEEITVEEGTNPY

-2796 SSVTVKIGKD
+2796 SSVTVKIGND
-2806 SETFTAGTDGF
+2806 SKTFTAGTDGF

-2910 NLYSDPECAQP
+2910 NLYSDPECTQP

-2928 EIVTLAGGAD
+2928 EIVTLADGEE
-2938 ALKTINGEELA
+2938 ALKTISGEDLA

-2955 YTVQYRFN
+2955 YTVQYRFD
-2963 LAEYIQQVEDNETP
+2963 LAGYIQQADEDGKKI
-2977 YADENGEV
+2977 YADEAGEV

-2990 TLYAKAWVEVTDEN
+2990 NLYAKAWVEVTDD
-3004 GTGEMLECIDTNNIV
+3004 GKTGEMLECIDTNNIIA
-3019 PIHLESLLKQADGE
+3019 IHLESLLKQADGE

-3057 SIVNSETGNVVV
+3057 SIVDSETGNVVV
-3069 WLYDENGN
+3069 WLYDANGN
-3077 VVDVQQSYTTAA
+3077 VVDVRQSYTTED

-3100 MMTFTFDKPG
+3100 MMSFTFDKPG

-3123 GDDPTLTALSF
+3123 GDDPTLTALAF

-3146 EDGNYAASVKV
+3146 EDGNYAASVDA
-3157 SQVSSTV
+3157 SQVSSTTVTAVAADLKAV
-3164 ITATAKDLNA
+3164 IKV
-3174 KITINGQPLSLKGMT
+3174 NGQPLPLEGMT
-3189 LDLSRGENV
+3189 LNLSRGENV
-3198 LTVEVV
+3198 LTVEVT
-3204 SGSEKLT
+3204 SGGEKLT

-3274 TVIKSNGDTVK
+3274 TVTDKNGDPVK
-3285 VTDKGNGVYTFTMP
+3285 VTDKGDGKYTFTMP
-3299 NSKVSVDVTFAPE
+3299 SGKVSVDVTFVPE
-3312 GQWTNPF
+3312 KQWTNPF
-3319 VDVAE
+3319 VDVPG
-3324 DAWYYDAVQYVNENG
+3324 DAWYYDAVKYVNENG
-3339 LMAGTSANTFAPDRT
+3339 LMAGTSANTFAPDLT

-3377 WGYPFKDVDANAY
+3377 WGYPFQDVDANAY
-3390 YATAVYWARMNGIV
+3390 YAEAVYWARMNGIV
-3404 AGYSDELFGPDD
+3404 AGYSDEVFGPNDT
-3416 IITREQMATILYR
+3416 ITREQMAVILYR
-3429 YAQYKGYDTTAKA
+3429 YAQYKGYDTTGKA
-3442 DLSRYT
+3442 DLSKYT
-3448 DAAQV
+3448 DAEQV
-3453 GSYAVDAIR
+3453 GSWALEAIR

-3467 GLVNGTSATTLTP
+3467 GLVNGTSDTTLSP
-3480 KGSATR
+3480 QGSATR
-3486 AQVAVI
+3486 SQAAMI
-3492 LTRFCQNVSK
+3492 LTRFCQNIAN

>member
-1 MRKRWKRWLA
+1 
-11 GLMTAVMLMGTLPT
+11 MTAVMLIAALPT

-37 QNKEILRELTAF
+37 QNREILRELTAF

-133 TPVTNWQL
+133 VPAEDWQL

-150 AALEAVLESWTAP
+150 ADLEEALDSWQAP

-178 EPEPETPELPQNGG
+178 LPQNGG
-192 AGSPEQSGGLLASVG
+192 AGTPEQSDGLLASIG

-232 SGDVLEVI
+232 SGEVLEAV
-240 AFLDQYGLLTDA
+240 AFLDQYGLLTDT
-252 GCAADWGLTL
+252 GCAADWGLTQ

-271 TELLSMLEK
+271 TELLSMLES

-351 QGADDL
+351 QGADNL
-357 VFPSGADQSQRVFLP
+357 VFPSGEDQSQRVIVP
-372 SSVTVQNGG
+372 DTITMKPNEP
-381 TADLSVSL
+381 TTLSVSL
-389 AHAAKEPVTLNWK
+389 NHAVPEGKEVTLEWRIENGT
-402 IAEGS
+402 ADGDGNQ
-407 AAGTIGGQTSGT
+407 AALDGQTSGT
-419 LTFDVGNQS
+419 LTFAAGETS
-428 QTLTVQAE
+428 KTLDLTY

-444 NRAFVVEFSVADG
+444 TRTFVVEFDKVQG
-457 ALFDNESACGY
+457 ALFDNEAAGAH
-468 TTVLVHSDYTYP
+468 TTVYVNNQYTYTALTEENIEKLISDEGLDIP
-480 ELNRDAIGQ
+480 WVYGDYGDLFEDRIEEEYPQSEVEERITEIKNLDYFVTYKPYYEPAEDYRLLSDSMLVAGKWDQYFDKPRYIEFTGQTSEIELDQETKRGAEYSIY
-489 AGGQEFDLIY
+489 AGGTL
-499 YPYESSQETP
+499 
-509 VEIENFMFK
+509 EIEVSAWDPGHPNIYGKDFK
-518 NGTGFGEFENF
+518 R
-529 ENPPWL
+529 L
-535 ILTVNNSKGHQV
+535 VL
-547 QYTKIRSNA
+547 
-556 DYIYDNGY
+556 
-564 TLLAQTGL
+564 
-572 EENKPVNQIGIEI
+572 
-585 IRKSFYDCNLITF
+585 TF
-598 DYVYDDQILPLV
+598 DYMYSDDFSPLTE
-610 QDGIA
+610 DGIA
-615 TKFGFQR
+615 DRIRFPAILIGNDMLDNMFINGAETSKPGRWANTNRLDHFNLR
-622 AGTDTYAAESVDVT
+622 IEYYDTYGRLKLDYPFMLDTLAPSVEEIIV
-636 VNEQSLVS
+636 
-644 WENPHY
+644 P
-650 LPEKVD
+650 
-656 LTPYLNL
+656 
-663 ISTDRTEDHLRF
+663 
-675 DINIRITNDLA
+675 
-686 SADRLVLESP
+686 
-696 YLLDDAK
+696 
-703 PRVVEV
+703 
-709 TAPAGSYRYGQ
+709 GSNYRYGQ

-729 EPVESKNLTLTA
+729 EPVYSKDLVITTA
-741 NGQTLSAVDTG
+741 DGQTLRPVDTG
-752 DGAFG
+752 DGSFG

-769 GSQRL
+769 GSEKL
-774 AVTEISGGVDLC
+774 VLTEISGGVDLC
-786 GKSMEAYTRDSDQ
+786 GKMMEPHSLGNQ
-799 ADSQISGVTLD
+799 EITLD
-810 VPELLTAVNTP
+810 VPELLSAVNTP

-832 SKNDATGE
+832 SKDESTGE
-840 EKTTAVVEIILNLPK
+840 EKTTAVVEITLALPR

-865 SYPLDNGSFA
+865 SYPLDNGTFA

-888 LLPLVYDNGDAPT
+888 LLPLVYDNGDAPA

-912 ELLGLGTEEKAKTF
+912 ELLGLDTEENAKTF

-988 PPEDAKLTLGKT
+988 PPEDAKLTLKGEVT
-1000 VNSDGCTWSQIRW
+1000 GSGYTWSQTRW

-1034 NGTVEFWLEAVNG
+1034 SGTVEFWLEAVNG
-1047 GLEEYQGSEY
+1047 GLEEYQGEGY
-1057 QSEHIKLIIQEGANP
+1057 QSEHISLTIQEGANP

-1097 AQKNSEYGADAESR
+1097 AQKNSEYGKDAESK
-1111 KTTFTIKVYQGEDIE
+1111 KTTFTINVYSGTDTTGT
-1126 SQPVKTYTVTY
+1126 PVETYTVTY
-1137 DPATPDDTI
+1137 DPATPDGTI

-1167 NQSFVIPELTDTGV
+1167 NQSFIIPGLDDTGA

-1237 SLTIPYTLTDF
+1237 SVTIPYTLADF
-1248 DAVGGGADFKLVVT
+1248 DAAGGGADFKLVVT

-1293 DAEINDGFRTIY
+1293 GANIPDGFRTIY

-1330 DKNALDILVQPVER
+1330 DKDALDILVQPVENGR
-1344 GGVTTVGVNG
+1344 VTVSEDG
-1354 DSVTMSNE
+1354 DTVTMSNE
-1362 DWIASLSQD
+1362 DWIASLSQED
-1371 EILALNRD
+1371 ILALNRD

-1409 ETAAVNYPQGAY
+1409 DTAAVNYPQGAY

-1433 APATQFLLSG
+1433 APATEFLLSG
-1443 KNSGKT
+1443 KGNGTT
-1449 VVEAIHDLA
+1449 VVDAIHDLA
-1458 GDSLSSSVEVTV
+1458 GDALSSSVEVTV

-1476 LYLFQFYPAAPG
+1476 LYLFQFYPAKGG
-1488 LTMTYTNGAG
+1488 LSMTYTNGAG

-1517 GIASDVYVQGT
+1517 GIASDVYVQGM

-1572 LKTPEGKDYDG
+1572 LKAPDGSDYYG

-1604 LKSGEEATIP
+1604 LKAGDKATIS
-1614 GTEDKKVTF
+1614 GTQDQEVEF
-1623 QGGKA
+1623 SHGKA

-1664 KGADTPAGQE
+1664 EGVADPDKQE
-1674 KKNGLPLQYYP
+1674 DEKNIPLQYYP

-1697 DAIKLGERIVNL
+1697 DAIKLGERIVTL
-1709 EQAPNKTVPYRNAD
+1709 EQAPNKTVPYGD
-1723 SKETIEVLDE
+1723 PKDEETIEVLDE
-1733 SPFIARSILYFTGQE
+1733 SPFIARSILYFSGTE

-1763 PSADYPNQL
+1763 PNADYPDQL

-1781 DSGEAADP
+1781 ESGEADDP
-1789 NGARHPSYRD
+1789 DNVRRPYYID

-1808 VLDNNRYPFTSIP
+1808 VYDNDRYPFTSIP

-1827 PMNKTQLDHL
+1827 PMNKAQLDHL
-1837 GLDDLQGRGIKLR
+1837 GLGDLQGRGIKLQ
-1850 YVDHNNTT
+1850 YADHNNAV

-1864 PWSFMN
+1864 PWSFIN

-1883 EQLLDNMAQITQSA
+1883 EQLLENMVQITDSA
-1897 GSDGIEGSV
+1897 NSDGITGSF

-1947 LNNIEND
+1947 LNNIEGD
-1954 NVTGI
+1954 NVSGI
-1959 AADTSRGYDVDYFPG
+1959 AADTGRGYDVDYFPG

-2034 YDFTDQEWKMV
+2034 YDFTDQQWKMV

-2137 LKWLNAIGQDAQ
+2137 LKWLNAIGQDPQ
-2149 FGYDVGLEG
+2149 FGYDVGVEG

-2182 ANYNW
+2182 ASYNW
-2187 QSSNWGDI
+2187 QSSNWEKIG
-2195 DAYWDEA
+2195 AYWDEA

-2255 GPEGGFNLFNA
+2255 GPEGGFNLINA

-2272 GGEEDSAIG
+2272 GGEEDSSIS
-2281 TAVIDNSYPQAAPVL
+2281 TAVIGNSYPQAAPVL
-2296 SDDGAWLFYLD
+2296 SDDGEWLFYLD

-2316 KVRVNAAP
+2316 KVRVNAAL
-2324 RSGEGY
+2324 RRGEGY

-2344 DSGLRAAGSGDS
+2344 DSGLRAAGSGDN

-2425 SPVVATNGKRILVA
+2425 SPVVATDGERILVA

-2448 DEITTFDAKDYI
+2448 KAITTFDAKDYI
-2460 MYAVSEDKG
+2460 MYAVSEDQG
-2469 ETWTEPQPIYNGT
+2469 ETWTEPQPVYNGT

-2506 TGEHDTRSGD
+2506 TGEHDTRSGAY
-2516 FKQEVA
+2516 KQEVA

-2537 ADGTTAEYQVKRYVQ
+2537 ADGTTAKYQVKRYVQ

-2566 AVQLRDDDAA
+2566 AVKLHNDDET

-2598 LAAVD
+2598 LAAVN

-2623 GVRANADFRFSRNA
+2623 GVRVNADFRFSRNA

-2651 VSGEEITKETT
+2651 VSEEEITKETT
-2662 AENSAPA
+2662 AKNSAPA

-2706 DAYVNDDGKLL
+2706 DAYVGNDGKLI
-2717 SVLQGTYYDYDT
+2717 SVLQGTYYDYDNPE
-2729 LKEITVTEGTNPY
+2729 EIKVGEGTNPY
-2742 TVYLPQEKTSIYLG
+2742 TVYLPAEKTSIYLG

-2777 KGMSIPVQ
+2777 KGMAIPVQ

-2806 SETFTAGTDGF
+2806 SKIFTADADGF

-2910 NLYSDPECAQP
+2910 NLYSDPECTQP

-2928 EIVTLAGGAD
+2928 EIVTLADGAD
-2938 ALKTINGEELA
+2938 ALKTINGEDLA

-2955 YTVQYRFN
+2955 YTVQYRFD
-2963 LAEYIQQVEDNETP
+2963 LAEYIQQADKDGKKI
-2977 YADENGEV
+2977 YADEAGEV

-2990 TLYAKAWVEVTDEN
+2990 TLYAKAWVEVTDN
-3004 GTGEMLECIDTNNIV
+3004 GETGEMLECIDTNNIV

-3033 HVTISQGLAKN
+3033 HVTISQGLEKN
-3044 GSGTT
+3044 GNSTT

-3057 SIVNSETGNVVV
+3057 SIVNSKTGNVVV
-3069 WLYDENGN
+3069 WLYDANDN
-3077 VVDVQQSYTTAA
+3077 VVDVQQSYTTEA

-3123 GDDPTLTALSF
+3123 GNDPTLTALSF

-3139 LPDFVKQ
+3139 LPDFVQQ

-3157 SQVSSTV
+3157 SQVSSTTV
-3164 ITATAKDLNA
+3164 TAMSADPNA
-3174 KITINGQPLSLKGMT
+3174 TIKVNGQPLESAGMV

-3198 LTVEVV
+3198 LTVEVI

-3221 SSGSSG
+3221 SSGGGSG
-3227 SSSVS
+3227 GSSSSVS
-3232 HAIDVPEDTEHGTVT
+3232 HTITVQEDTEHGTVT

-3255 GQTVTITAKP
+3255 DQTVTITAKP

-3274 TVIKSNGDTVK
+3274 TVTDKNGNTIK

-3299 NSKVSVDVTFAPE
+3299 NSVVSVDVTFVPE
-3312 GQWTNPF
+3312 KQWTNPF
-3319 VDVAE
+3319 VDVPG
-3324 DAWYYDAVQYVNENG
+3324 DAWYYDAVKYVNENG
-3339 LMAGTSANTFAPDRT
+3339 LMAGTSANTFAPDLT

-3362 ILYRLEGSPDIENEI
+3362 ILYRLEGSPDIEDEI
-3377 WGYPFKDVDANAY
+3377 WGYPFKDVDADAW

-3416 IITREQMATILYR
+3416 TITREQMATILYR

-3442 DLSRYT
+3442 DLSKYA

-3453 GSYAVDAIR
+3453 GSWATDAIR

-3467 GLVNGTSATTLTP
+3467 GLVSGTSGTTLSP

-3486 AQVAVI
+3486 SQVAVI
-3492 LTRFCQNVSK
+3492 LMRFCQNIVK

>member
-11 GLMTAVMLMGTLPT
+11 GVMTAVMLMGTLPT

-102 GDVTVNSRPCAVSE
+102 GDVTVNSRPCAVNE

-122 GLETLGLLADN
+122 SLETLGLLTDN
-133 TPVTNWQL
+133 VPAEDWQL
-141 QVDGQDVAP
+141 QVDGQSAAP
-150 AALEAVLESWTAP
+150 AALEAALAAGQEPDTEP
-163 TVPEEETPAEPETPE
+163 EQTPEPEEED
-178 EPEPETPELPQNGG
+178 
-192 AGSPEQSGGLLASVG
+192 SGLLNTLSNAMDLDD
-207 RFFGVGA
+207 
-214 SAQAPAAPVVT
+214 PAAPVVT

-232 SGDVLEVI
+232 SGEVLEAV
-240 AFLDQYGLLTDA
+240 AFLDQYGLLTDT
-252 GCAADWGLTL
+252 GCAADWELTL

-308 KEVER
+308 REVER
-313 IQSTYFPEGGVE
+313 IRSTYFPEGGVE

-351 QGADDL
+351 RGADNL
-357 VFPSGADQSQRVFLP
+357 VFPSGADQSQRVSVP

-381 TADLSVSL
+381 TATLTVSL
-389 AHAAKEPVTLNWK
+389 AHAAKEPVTLNWR

-419 LTFDVGNQS
+419 LTFAEGETS
-428 QTLTVQAE
+428 HTLTIAS

-444 NRAFVVEFSVADG
+444 NRAFVVEFSVANG
-457 ALFDNESACGY
+457 ALFDNEAASAYVPVFVKQEYQYEALNVSQLTGDGMDFDFVY
-468 TTVLVHSDYTYP
+468 TKYDPKVGP
-480 ELNRDAIGQ
+480 AQQDAVSGQ
-489 AGGQEFDLIY
+489 IKEIQNFGIETTS
-499 YPYESSQETP
+499 ESSQPSKENELARAAWTQDEYRPDKETNI
-509 VEIENFMFK
+509 VEYF
-518 NGTGFGEFENF
+518 
-529 ENPPWL
+529 
-535 ILTVNNSKGHQV
+535 VNESE
-547 QYTKIRSNA
+547 A
-556 DYIYDNGY
+556 DYYSVVY
-564 TLLAQTGL
+564 SLLLRSGWYSEPGFTP
-572 EENKPVNQIGIEI
+572 ENQNRIEGSITYIG
-585 IRKSFYDCNLITF
+585 SPTYGSDYSITF
-598 DYVYDDQILPLV
+598 DYIYEDAVRPLAE
-610 QDGIA
+610 DGIA
-615 TKFGFQR
+615 DTIRFRSGAIGNTFNAEFKLNGTQVTSNDSYEIPMSVPTGRKGALHFEWTGLV
-622 AGTDTYAAESVDVT
+622 AGGVTIAFRVD
-636 VNEQSLVS
+636 
-644 WENPHY
+644 
-650 LPEKVD
+650 D
-656 LTPYLNL
+656 PY
-663 ISTDRTEDHLRF
+663 F
-675 DINIRITNDLA
+675 
-686 SADRLVLESP
+686 
-696 YLLDDAK
+696 LDNAK
-703 PRVVEV
+703 PQVVAV

-729 EPVESKNLTLTA
+729 EPVYGNDLTLTA
-741 NGQTLSAVDTG
+741 NNETLSAVDTG
-752 DGAFG
+752 NGSFG

-769 GSQRL
+769 GSRQM
-774 AVTEISGGVDLC
+774 AVTKISGGVDLC
-786 GKSMEAYTRDSDQ
+786 GKNMEVYTRDPDQ
-799 ADSQISGVTLD
+799 ANSLITDVTLD

-2187 QSSNWGDI
+2187 QSSNWEDI

-2387 SSEIV
+2387 SSEIM
-2392 VAVRSGDSWN
+2392 VAVRDEDGWN
-2402 VSYLTGNKNED
+2402 VSCLTGIKQED
-2413 GNFESSDGLADL
+2413 GSVTSDGLADL
-2425 SPVVATNGKRILVA
+2425 SPVVAANGKRILVA

-2448 DEITTFDAKDYI
+2448 KEITTFDAKDYI
-2460 MYAVSEDKG
+2460 MYAVSEDQGK
-2469 ETWTEPQPIYNGT
+2469 TWTEPQPVYNGT
-2482 SGSVK
+2482 SGAVK

-2506 TGEHDTRSGD
+2506 TGEHDTRSGAY
-2516 FKQEVA
+2516 KQEVA

-2537 ADGTTAEYQVKRYVQ
+2537 ADGTAAEYQVKRYVQ

-2566 AVQLRDDDAA
+2566 AVQLRDRDET

-2623 GVRANADFRFSRNA
+2623 GVRVNADFRFSRNA

-2843 PTYTITGTFQGG
+2843 PTYTITSTFQSGG
-2855 SSSEAKGTLTL
+2855 SSEAKGALTL

-2881 AQDGQR
+2881 AQDGRR

-2899 ELADSGRTVKF
+2899 ELADSDRTVKF
-2910 NLYSDPECAQP
+2910 NLYSDPECTQP

-2928 EIVTLAGGAD
+2928 EIVTLADGAD
-2938 ALKTINGEELA
+2938 ALKTISGEDLV

-2955 YTVQYRFN
+2955 YTVQYRFD

-3123 GDDPTLTALSF
+3123 GDNPTLTALSF

-3139 LPDFVKQ
+3139 LPDFIEQ

-3157 SQVSSTV
+3157 SQVSSTTV
-3164 ITATAKDLNA
+3164 RATAKSTNA
-3174 KITINGQPLSLKGMT
+3174 RITINGQPLSLEGMT

-3274 TVIKSNGDTVK
+3274 TVTKSNGDTVK

-3299 NSKVSVDVTFAPE
+3299 GSKVSVDVTFAPE

-3324 DAWYYDAVQYVNENG
+3324 DAWYYDAVKYVNENG

-3492 LTRFCQNVSK
+3492 LTRFCQKSAK